1 MKKILSILFSFVGVG
16 LLACLIIGFCKKPG
30 VELLASATLSYKFC
44 TGIILFTEILPC
56 MIFGGFVLAASI
68 QFGRNSEGS
77 TVRFSQAMLKRYK
90 TVIIISLICTLL
102 LTLSSE
108 VISLTSKRKQ
118 EYLRNQPKLVKEYVE
133 SAKIFL
139 MDNKPETALA
149 YADEALKLDKN
160 NKNAVDL
167 KNKAD
172 IQINVKETKNV
183 RILHETDLSSLFTD
197 TSSNIDTIN
206 LGNVYDLYKKARAA
220 WDNEEWFMA
229 HFYAES
235 GLKIS
240 SSKDANVSELK
251 DISAA
256 SWNKLSELK
265 DLARSEDQKLFM
277 EKYDG
282 YKALME
288 EDYLKAYYI
297 LKTIQLEH
305 PELKNDSDL
314 NFYSTIA
321 EDKVNERA
329 FFTDETWNLKSFET
343 ANDVFFSLKHKDG
356 WTDIIYFK
364 GVTQV
369 KTSGG
374 MIQYLRDFYIQS
386 VDALGRF
393 NSSMHVPYA
402 KVLAVSVKDLNPLVK
417 DNLGLAR
424 DIDYVPYILLRS
436 VDRTNANANIRPV
449 YTYANSNET
458 TGSDFTMLPMEFS
471 DFQMIEESSLNPETV
486 SLPTLFNFISKA
498 EDYGYSPEVFSQVL
512 LNRLLY
518 PLFLL
523 LIFVILAIL
532 AWNYRLN
539 ENMYFKATWLF
550 IFPVIAFICQ
560 FFNLFITKMYKL
572 FNYGLL
578 GFFGST
584 GAILWGAVI
593 LTVALFIVS
602 LIFMAC
608 KTEQ

>member
-16 LLACLIIGFCKKPG
+16 LLVCLVIGFCKKPG
-30 VELLASATLSYKFC
+30 IELLASATLSYKLC
-44 TGIILFTEILPC
+44 TGLILFTKILPC
-56 MIFGGFVLAASI
+56 MVFGGFLLAASI
-68 QFGRNSEGS
+68 QFGRNPEGS
-77 TVRFSQAMLKRYK
+77 TIRFSQAMLKRYK
-90 TVIIISLICTLL
+90 TVIIISIICTLI
-102 LTLSSE
+102 LTLSAE
-108 VISLTSKRKQ
+108 VVSVTAERKQ
-118 EYLRNQPKLVKEYVE
+118 EYLKNQPKLVHEYVE
-133 SAKIFL
+133 SARIFL
-139 MDNKPETALA
+139 MDNKPESALA

-160 NKNAVDL
+160 NKTAVDL

-206 LGNVYDLYKKARAA
+206 LGNVYDLYKKAREA
-220 WDNEEWFMA
+220 WNNEDWFMA

-235 GLKIS
+235 ALKIAS
-240 SSKDANVSELK
+240 AKDANISELK
-251 DISAA
+251 VISAS

-265 DLARSEDQKLFM
+265 DLSRSEDQKLFM
-277 EKYDG
+277 EKFDG

-288 EDYLKAYYI
+288 EDYLSAYYI

-305 PELKNDSDL
+305 PELKDDSDL
-314 NFYSTIA
+314 NFYESIA

-356 WTDIIYFK
+356 WTDVIYFK

-374 MIQYLRDFYIQS
+374 MIQYLRDFSIQS

-402 KVLAVSVKDLNPLVK
+402 KVLAVSVKDLNPLIK

-424 DIDYVPYILLRS
+424 DIEYVPYILLRS
-436 VDRTNANANIRPV
+436 IDRTNSDVNTRPV
-449 YTYANSNET
+449 YSYANSEET
-458 TGSDFTMLPMEFS
+458 TGSDFAMLPMEFS

-486 SLPTLFNFISKA
+486 SLPTLFKFISKA
-498 EDYGYSPEVFSQVL
+498 ESYGYSPEVFSQVL

-523 LIFVILAIL
+523 FIFVILAIL
-532 AWNYRLN
+532 AWNYRLD
-539 ENMYFKATWLF
+539 ENMYFKANWLF
-550 IFPVIAFICQ
+550 IFPVVAVICQ
-560 FFNLFITKMYKL
+560 FFNQFVLKLYKL

-578 GFFGST
+578 GIFGST
-584 GAILWGAVI
+584 GALLWGTVI
-593 LTVALFIVS
+593 LIAALFIVS
-602 LIFMAC
+602 LIFMSR
-608 KTEQ
+608 KTES